1 MGSNLFASAFSSY
14 SIFFSSSNDAPVAE
28 GEETNKNSWGK
39 KRKAV
44 AVVRAG
50 GFSSCRSTNTIN

>member
-39 KRKAV
+39 KGKLLQSCG
-44 AVVRAG
+44 RAA
-50 GFSSCRSTNTIN
+50 FLPAAPQIQ